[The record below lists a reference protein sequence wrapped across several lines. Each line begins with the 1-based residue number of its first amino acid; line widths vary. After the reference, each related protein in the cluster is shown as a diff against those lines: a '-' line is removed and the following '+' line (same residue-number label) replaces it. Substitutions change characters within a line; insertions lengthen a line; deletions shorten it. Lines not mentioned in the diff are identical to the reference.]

1 MHQIS
6 VKWTSDEHQMPSDNT
21 DSTYL
26 IMESIHYWSH
36 FIGFILWGVNFLE
49 SLYSRVRI
57 LGFFKQFKHTYY
69 LAYLFSH
76 HPIYKSLKG
85 QMKMSKVLFTSSPFC
100 VRSPLIGDQNR
111 GEDLKCHWD
120 FSTATELLPPPLWF
134 FRVSKWPNSVKI
146 AQSQK

>member
-1 MHQIS
+1 MKNHIHSIIYMEKFPEIVQSSIS
-6 VKWTSDEHQMPSDNT
+6 TLIFREPKKHL
-21 DSTYL
+21 YL
-26 IMESIHYWSH
+26 
-36 FIGFILWGVNFLE
+36 
-49 SLYSRVRI
+49 
-57 LGFFKQFKHTYY
+57 

-120 FSTATELLPPPLWF
+120 FSTATELLSPPLGF
-134 FRVSKWPNSVKI
+134 FRVSKWSNSVKI
-146 AQSQK
+146 VQSQKYPKNCWFWKIRNHWAYTIGYLIINYLLDFA